1 MLVGT
6 TYYFKFSEGSQLAV
20 GYTSFSI
27 ALVTFITILAYRIF
41 QQVRHTKL
49 WEKMPK
55 LNLKKLNLKKLNT
68 KQTEDNLD
76 NPIAIDDVT
85 KSVNLNQLCEP
96 YLEDLLDPTD
106 NYNVV

>member
-1 MLVGT
+1 
-6 TYYFKFSEGSQLAV
+6 
-20 GYTSFSI
+20 
-27 ALVTFITILAYRIF
+27 
-41 QQVRHTKL
+41 
-49 WEKMPK
+49 MPK
-55 LNLKKLNLKKLNT
+55 LNLKKLNKKLNT